1 MFSFP
6 SIFDKSKK
14 RRTSKKTMKKR
25 STRRLR
31 RSRSKRGG

>member
-6 SIFDKSKK
+6 SIFGKSKK
-14 RRTSKKTMKKR
+14 RRTYRKTMKKR

-31 RSRSKRGG
+31 RSRNKRGG